1 VEAWLQPATGIASWS
16 GAVVNSS
23 TDARTD
29 GWGLYYSGGNIN
41 FFVNNNA
48 TGAVSAAITLDRW
61 THVAATYD
69 GSTIRLYLNGTQ
81 AASKTTTR
89 DHLRATLLADRLRP
103 RLREQH
109 RLLVDREHRR
119 RRPLQLGAHRH
130 PDPAALRLR
139 PPIARGTCPRR

>member
-81 AASKTTTR
+81 AASKTYNTPITYVPHSWR
-89 DHLRATLLADRLRP
+89 IGSGLDSASNTGFWWTGNIDDVALYNSALTAT
-103 RLREQH
+103 QI
-109 RLLVDREHRR
+109 
-119 RRPLQLGAHRH
+119 QLHCDSGRQ
-130 PDPAALRLR
+130 
-139 PPIARGTCPRR
+139 